1 MPAKPVTL
9 FALHN
14 VHKMRVIDIILGAIG
29 AIILGLWLIVWF
41 CTFGVYNW
49 ITRGDPWL

>member
-9 FALHN
+9 FALRN
-14 VHKMRVIDIILGAIG
+14 APKMRPADLFFGVIG
-29 AIILGLWLIVWF
+29 AIILAIWLIVWF

-49 ITRGDPWL
+49 ITTGDPWL